1 MFKKKKNSIHNEID
15 AMKQESSTTQE
26 KEQNNSEAELINE
39 KTEKTEIINNMQEKE
54 TDVKTEEENN
64 NDNNNI
70 IEENISKKVLMKVEG
85 VSKHYK
91 MGEVDVTAIKNI
103 SLELYD
109 GEFVVI
115 LGPSGSGKSTLLNI
129 LGGMDLPTE
138 GRVLME
144 ENEITNYSDKKLTI
158 YRREKIG
165 FVFQFYNLMSNLTAI
180 ENVELA
186 TEICK
191 NSLEVEQVMKAVDL
205 MDRKD
210 HFPSQM
216 SGGEQQRVSIARAV
230 AKNPRLL
237 LCDEPTGALDFNT
250 GIKILSLL
258 KKINKDYKKTVVII
272 THNVPI
278 GAMADRV
285 IKMRSGEII
294 ENIINKNPIEPEGI
308 EW

>member
-1 MFKKKKNSIHNEID
+1 
-15 AMKQESSTTQE
+15 
-26 KEQNNSEAELINE
+26 
-39 KTEKTEIINNMQEKE
+39 
-54 TDVKTEEENN
+54 
-64 NDNNNI
+64 
-70 IEENISKKVLMKVEG
+70 
-85 VSKHYK
+85 
-91 MGEVDVTAIKNI
+91 MGEVTVAAAKEID
-103 SLELYD
+103 LEIYE

-138 GRVLME
+138 GKVFIE
-144 ENEITNYSDKKLTI
+144 GEDITNYNDRKLTA

-165 FVFQFYNLMSNLTAI
+165 FVFQFYNLMANLTAR

-191 NSLEVEQVMKAVDL
+191 DAFEIDGILEAVGL
-205 MDRKD
+205 GERKD
-210 HFPSQM
+210 HFPAQM
-216 SGGEQQRVSIARAV
+216 SGGEQQRVAIARAV
-230 AKNPRLL
+230 AKNPALL
-237 LCDEPTGALDFNT
+237 LCDEPTGALDFET

-258 KKINKDYKKTVVII
+258 KEINKKYNKTIVII

-278 GAMADRV
+278 GEMADRV

-294 ENIINKNPIEPEGI
+294 ETKINDNPISPERI